1 MNQDIANL
9 DDGEFEPS
17 NQFTDEQIL
26 ENALETLDEE
36 LKRLQATH
44 QEHQNE
50 LQKMDE
56 LLADQVRIS
65 QTLTSQEDEVLTEFN
80 SLEVE
85 ARVFQDIHRHLT
97 HQCHAAEREKFYLS
111 RIQLHS
117 ALFYIDVDE
126 RGMRYPLINNL
137 RLAHKPKG
145 ISWLEINTAWSQAAQ
160 LLMFVGSTIKF
171 KSKDLRIVPLM
182 NCAKIIEVG
191 SNGETRVVNHLGID
205 FQNMN
210 RKENIVASLR
220 AFYNLLYQMSVHML
234 NSKDEFDLDP
244 APLELR
250 PGIIGSHDLRRIDDR
265 DDVAWSI
272 IIHCIATSMK
282 WMSQNACKF
291 IRQT

>member
-1 MNQDIANL
+1 MKALSINAGMNQDIANL

-117 ALFYIDVDE
+117 ALFYIDVSVIICSHHL
-126 RGMRYPLINNL
+126 MKTTLL
-137 RLAHKPKG
+137 
-145 ISWLEINTAWSQAAQ
+145 
-160 LLMFVGSTIKF
+160 LLMTAV
-171 KSKDLRIVPLM
+171 
-182 NCAKIIEVG
+182 
-191 SNGETRVVNHLGID
+191 
-205 FQNMN
+205 
-210 RKENIVASLR
+210 
-220 AFYNLLYQMSVHML
+220 
-234 NSKDEFDLDP
+234 DP
-244 APLELR
+244 ASFCPSLSVMRLLKTE
-250 PGIIGSHDLRRIDDR
+250 
-265 DDVAWSI
+265 SI
-272 IIHCIATSMK
+272 KLLSIPENSVIS
-282 WMSQNACKF
+282 
-291 IRQT
+291 